1 MDIIKTVCVYCGS
14 GPGTNPRFVETA
26 TALGKIFAE
35 NGVSLVYGGGSV
47 GLMGAVSQSTLDHGG
62 AVIGIIPEFLM
73 TREKSQARGQELVVT
88 PDMHE
93 RKRLMFERS
102 DAFVA
107 LPGGI
112 GTLEELVEQLTWQ
125 QLGRHSKPILLA
137 NIDGFWEPLL
147 GLIAHMRATEFIRPT
162 MAVDIL
168 KAEQVEDI
176 LPRLRA
182 AAASAPEGT
191 KELSPEM
198 AKGL

>member
-1 MDIIKTVCVYCGS
+1 
-14 GPGTNPRFVETA
+14 
-26 TALGKIFAE
+26 
-35 NGVSLVYGGGSV
+35 
-47 GLMGAVSQSTLDHGG
+47 
-62 AVIGIIPEFLM
+62 
-73 TREKSQARGQELVVT
+73 
-88 PDMHE
+88 
-93 RKRLMFERS
+93 
-102 DAFVA
+102 
-107 LPGGI
+107 
-112 GTLEELVEQLTWQ
+112 
-125 QLGRHSKPILLA
+125 
-137 NIDGFWEPLL
+137 LL